1 MNSVPRLC
9 IGPTSCLRE
18 SSSRLSK
25 RRVLAP
31 RLMNDRPAA
40 LPVSTAAAS
49 LPGAT
54 SAVAALLASACCILP
69 LVLIFT
75 GVAGAGVM
83 MSMMRYEWLTLPL
96 GVVGLAVAWGLYFR
110 EKRRCDTQA
119 CRFVGRRMNHVMLG
133 FGTLVIVLALLLKIF
148 PSWTAGI
155 LQAIA

>member
-1 MNSVPRLC
+1 LVN
-9 IGPTSCLRE
+9 E
-18 SSSRLSK
+18 
-25 RRVLAP
+25 
-31 RLMNDRPAA
+31 PAKSPSA
-40 LPVSTAAAS
+40 STALAS

-75 GVAGAGVM
+75 GIAGAGVM

-96 GVVGLAVAWGLYFR
+96 GVGGLVVAWGLYFR
-110 EKRRCDTQA
+110 EKRRCKTQA
-119 CRFVGRRMNHVMLG
+119 CRFVGRRMNQVMLG
-133 FGTLVIVLALLLKIF
+133 FGTLVILIALLLKIF